1 MWNWNK
7 KAALAGVMAV
17 GGVLSGA
24 NAMSAEADGYPTRAV
39 NLIVPFAPGGGV
51 DLMARYISKKLEG
64 RLGQPVVVENKPGAG
79 AAIGTAVVARARP
92 DGQTLLFTSVAHAIN
107 PGFYPNLPFDALKDF
122 APVAP
127 VATAPNGIAARADAP
142 FNTLPEMM
150 AYAKAH
156 PDKLTYGAI
165 SGSTTMYLG
174 MAMFVKE
181 ANLPIRFIPYA
192 GTPASVQA
200 AVAGEVDM
208 VSSGYASAD
217 TFAKTGRL
225 KMLAISTASP
235 SAMAP
240 GIPTIAEAA
249 HLPGFEVVNWMGIL
263 APAHTPAPIV
273 ERLNREIRAILDDPE
288 SGKFFEVQKNERL
301 YGSSEEFRKL
311 IASDI
316 QRYGKIIEET
326 GAARQK

>member
-1 MWNWNK
+1 MLNLK
-7 KAALAGVMAV
+7 KAALVGAMAV
-17 GGVLSGA
+17 GSVLSGG
-24 NAMSAEADGYPTRAV
+24 NAMSADYPTRPV
-39 NLIVPFAPGGGV
+39 SLVVPFAPGGGV

-64 RLGQPVVVENKPGAG
+64 KLGQPVIVENKPGAG
-79 AAIGTAVVARARP
+79 AAIGTGAVARAKP

-107 PGFYPNLPFDALKDF
+107 PGFYPNLQFDSVKDF
-122 APVAP
+122 APVAA

-150 AYAKAH
+150 AYAKAN

-200 AVAGEVDM
+200 AVAGEVDL
-208 VSSGYASAD
+208 VSSGYASSD
-217 TFAKTGRL
+217 SFAKTGRL
-225 KMLAISTASP
+225 KMLAISTAKP

-249 HLPGFEVVNWMGIL
+249 QLSGFEVVNWMGIL
-263 APAHTPAPIV
+263 APANTPAPIV
-273 ERLNREIRAILDDPE
+273 ERINREIKAILEEPE
-288 SGKFFEVQKNERL
+288 SEKFFEVQKNERF
-301 YGSSEEFRKL
+301 YSTPEEFRKL
-311 IASDI
+311 IATDI
-316 QRYGKIIEET
+316 QRYGKIIQET
-326 GAARQK
+326 GANKQK

>member
-1 MWNWNK
+1 MLNLK
-7 KAALAGVMAV
+7 KAALAGAMAV
-17 GGVLSGA
+17 GAALSGTS
-24 NAMSAEADGYPTRAV
+24 AMSADGAAYPTRPV
-39 NLIVPFAPGGGV
+39 SLVVPFAPGGGV
-51 DLMARYISKKLEG
+51 DLMARYISKRLEG
-64 RLGQPVVVENKPGAG
+64 RLGQPVIVENKPGAG
-79 AAIGTAVVARARP
+79 AAIGTGAVARAKA

-107 PGFYPNLPFDALKDF
+107 PGFYPNLPFDAVKDF
-122 APVAP
+122 TPVGA

-150 AYAKAH
+150 AYAKAN

-181 ANLPIRFIPYA
+181 AGLPVRFIPYA

-200 AVAGEVDM
+200 AVAGEIDM
-208 VSSGYASAD
+208 VSSGYASSD

-225 KMLAISTASP
+225 KMLAISTAKP
-235 SAMAP
+235 STMAP

-249 HLPGFEVVNWMGIL
+249 NLPGFEVVNWMGIL

-273 ERLNREIRAILDDPE
+273 ERLNRELKVILDDPE
-288 SGKFFEVQKNERL
+288 SEKFFELQKNER
-301 YGSSEEFRKL
+301 YYSTPEEFRKL
-311 IASDI
+311 ITTDI
-316 QRYGKIIEET
+316 QRYGKIIQET
-326 GAARQK
+326 GAAKQK